1 LDSHRNAILASLGLT
16 ATAALTLLVVV
27 VMTLLASRAC
37 AHPKLTYFG
46 GLTMVAS
53 INPTGEFVLS
63 QIVVWPALIVATV
76 FSFLGLI

>member
-1 LDSHRNAILASLGLT
+1 
-16 ATAALTLLVVV
+16 
-27 VMTLLASRAC
+27 MTLLASRAC

-63 QIVVWPALIVATV
+63 QIVV
-76 FSFLGLI
+76 